1 MLGVVLHLLEEFR
14 QTVRV
19 RIKKRPTEREID
31 GVSLKDML
39 PGAVRDVSAEL
50 GTWLIVEEYAD
61 SEMRQSG
68 SSDDPFN
75 GYFTPPSPF
84 PRQRDRRVQ
93 KR

>member
-1 MLGVVLHLLEEFR
+1 MLGVVPQLLEEFR

-39 PGAVRDVSAEL
+39 PGAVRDVSPEL

-61 SEMRQSG
+61 SEMRRSG
-68 SSDDPFN
+68 PSDDPFA
-75 GYFTPPSPF
+75 GYFTPVSSF
-84 PRQRDRRVQ
+84 PRQRERRGQ